1 MVSRAGPFLTNAQSD
16 NDPVCQS
23 RKAIDSFEAVRK
35 VSIASQKGGVGK
47 TTIAINLAYSLA
59 RRGHRV
65 LLLDA
70 DPQGAIGLSL
80 VANATYRSGFF
91 DALLGKDFRGSLLP
105 TRLPTLS
112 ILPAGNYEQFQLSPL
127 ASDPDGRRA
136 RIRRLLQSIAEA
148 ADLAC
153 DILLMDTAAG
163 THSITGDILW
173 LSDTVLLPEQAEPL
187 GLRTL
192 PQILHYLAE
201 LRIKT
206 PPTQVLGILPTMVD
220 ERSPTSRDVLAQ
232 LQDIVPRELLF
243 RVSIPRDDLFLRASE
258 HGVPLALLRESP
270 PPQSLLFDQ
279 LAVEVEQRLQL
290 QPLTSAYG
298 FSKLVD

>member
-1 MVSRAGPFLTNAQSD
+1 M
-16 NDPVCQS
+16 
-23 RKAIDSFEAVRK
+23 IK

-59 RRGHRV
+59 HRGHRV

-80 VANATYRSGFF
+80 VANATYRPGFY
-91 DALLGKDFRGSLLP
+91 DALGGRDFTPCLLP

-112 ILPAGNYEQFQLSPL
+112 ILPAGNYEQFQISPL

-136 RIRRLLQSIAEA
+136 RIRRLFQAIAEA
-148 ADLAC
+148 PGHPF
-153 DILLMDTAAG
+153 DILLADTAAG
-163 THSITGDILW
+163 THSITGDVLW

-201 LRIKT
+201 LRMKH

-220 ERSPTSRDVLAQ
+220 ERSATSRDVLAQ
-232 LQDIVPRELLF
+232 IQDIVPRELLF
-243 RVSIPRDDLFLRASE
+243 KLSIPRDDLFLRASE
-258 HGVPLALLRESP
+258 HGVPLALLRETP
-270 PPQSLLFDQ
+270 PPQALLFDQ
-279 LAVEVEQRLQL
+279 LAIEVEQRLQL
-290 QPLTSAYG
+290 QPLHSAYG